1 MKPNEPQLNTKKFFI
16 IGAISLVLLYGVNP
30 IVKVLGL
37 NQVQYSDEVIDYA
50 AGIET
55 YTPESMR
62 RLIAS
67 SDKPVMLHLFA
78 SWCPYCQQQNP
89 IINELVKDNPKM
101 PARVVSVDS
110 DINALAQYLMSK
122 KELFY
127 TPYHMHK
134 DDYDSWLELLKE
146 YGIDYQG
153 NIPFTVFLGKDK
165 KLVAQ
170 FRGVVDKATLTQ
182 AIASKE

>member
-1 MKPNEPQLNTKKFFI
+1 
-16 IGAISLVLLYGVNP
+16 
-30 IVKVLGL
+30 
-37 NQVQYSDEVIDYA
+37 
-50 AGIET
+50 
-55 YTPESMR
+55 
-62 RLIAS
+62 
-67 SDKPVMLHLFA
+67 
-78 SWCPYCQQQNP
+78 
-89 IINELVKDNPKM
+89 M

-170 FRGVVDKATLTQ
+170 FSGVVDKATLTQ